1 MLDEPTASLDVSVQH
16 RLLTFCVIYN
26 QNIIFGYL
34 FMSRDLKVIKA
45 LSREVIV
52 KRNGEMV
59 EYGSADRIF
68 SYPQKFLYESLMTA
82 AFFLDFCYL

>member
-1 MLDEPTASLDVSVQH
+1 
-16 RLLTFCVIYN
+16 
-26 QNIIFGYL
+26 
-34 FMSRDLKVIKA
+34 MSRDLKVIKA